1 MWAPENKIDTY
12 DMLIVNILTGY
23 VQYIKE
29 LNRLV
34 NKQIQQMQTKDY

>member
-1 MWAPENKIDTY
+1 
-12 DMLIVNILTGY
+12 MLIVNILTGY